1 VLLDRVFGDD
11 ELRRDPAIRPSL
23 RHEPPGPRF
32 AGGEAVER
40 VGVAP
45 ADHPRDDV
53 RVEGGAAVS
62 DAVERVDER
71 VAVGDAVLEQIPDAG
86 GVAADEIDGGALHML
101 RPRPRASAASRQWY
115 HPSTHRL
122 QLQFSPGPTR
132 PPRADAARSVVA
144 YVRPAAV
151 VAVVA
156 AGASSGS
163 ATLTTILPVFS
174 PRKRRFSA
182 SRAFSSPSTSVS
194 W

>member
-1 VLLDRVFGDD
+1 MLLDRVFGDD

-71 VAVGDAVLEQIPDAG
+71 VAVGDAVLEQIPDPG
-86 GVAADEIDGGALHML
+86 GVAADEIDGGALHIPARG
-101 RPRPRASAASRQWY
+101 RPLPPASGTTRPLTGFNCS
-115 HPSTHRL
+115 
-122 QLQFSPGPTR
+122 SPRWPTR

-144 YVRPAAV
+144 YVRPAVV